1 MTPARQLCNIPAS
14 GAWVVPPKRC
24 CASISRRSAIRS
36 AAGATIAEGTLNVNK
51 KLLGLA
57 VAASVLGLA
66 APALAADVKLGILG
80 DLTGPIESLAP
91 PIVAGAQ
98 LAFDHVNAQGGILD
112 GKIVSVT
119 GDSACDPSVA
129 GPAADKLVNT
139 DQVTAIVGA
148 FCTGA
153 TIGAATT
160 AGIPGGVVMISPSAS
175 APAVTTVADNDLVF
189 RTTPS
194 DAFQGVKLADLLFG
208 KDVKDVALTYVNNDY
223 GKGLA
228 DVFAARFAEL
238 GGTVSANLAHE
249 DGKADYRAELG
260 QLAGTGSANL
270 VVLGYISGSGLT
282 ILQQANESGN
292 FTSYFGG
299 DGMIGDAISG
309 ANVPNFTATRAGAY
323 AGESANVFTKLAT
336 DGGLDPAATY
346 APQAYDAAFLLALA
360 VQKNGTAD
368 RAGLAAALRDV
379 ASAPGEKILPGE
391 WTKAKELIA
400 AGTDID
406 YEGAGGPLDFDAA
419 GDVDGI
425 IVEVIWENGAFVEKG
440 PVK

>member
-1 MTPARQLCNIPAS
+1 MTKTHS
-14 GAWVVPPKRC
+14 
-24 CASISRRSAIRS
+24 
-36 AAGATIAEGTLNVNK
+36 
-51 KLLGLA
+51 LLGLA
-57 VAASVLGLA
+57 VGAMVLGLA
-66 APALAADVKLGILG
+66 VPALAEDVKVGILG

-98 LAFDHVNAQGGILD
+98 LAFDEVNAQGGILGG

-153 TIGAATT
+153 TIGAATA
-160 AGIPGGVVMISPSAS
+160 AGIPGGVVQISPSAS
-175 APAVTTVADNDLVF
+175 APALTTLEDKDLVY

-194 DAFQGVKLADLLFG
+194 DAFQGVKLADLLTQKG
-208 KDVKDVALTYVNNDY
+208 IKDVAVTYVNNDY

-228 DVFAARFAEL
+228 DVFVAQFTKN
-238 GGTVSANLAHE
+238 GGTVSSNVAHE

-260 QLAGTGSANL
+260 QLSSGGSQNL
-270 VVLGYISGSGLT
+270 VILAYASGSGKT
-282 ILQQANESGN
+282 ILQQAIEAGE
-292 FTSYFGG
+292 FTAYVGG
-299 DGMIGDAISG
+299 DGMIGDDLVTGLPADAVNGKVI
-309 ANVPNFTATRAGAY
+309 ATRAGAY
-323 AGESANVFTKLAT
+323 AGAGADAYKALAT
-336 DGGLDPAATY
+336 AAGQDPAATY

-360 VQKNGTAD
+360 IEKNGSAS
-368 RAGLAAALRDV
+368 REGLSQALRDV

-391 WTKAKELIA
+391 WSKAVELIK

-406 YEGAGGPLDFDAA
+406 YDGAGGPAEFDAA

-425 IVEVIWENGAFVEKG
+425 IVEVGVTDGKFVEVG

>member
-1 MTPARQLCNIPAS
+1 MHNLKTVLS
-14 GAWVVPPKRC
+14 
-24 CASISRRSAIRS
+24 
-36 AAGATIAEGTLNVNK
+36 
-51 KLLGLA
+51 LA
-57 VAASVLGLA
+57 VAAVALGAA
-66 APALAADVKLGILG
+66 APVLAEDVKLGILG
-80 DLTGPIESLAP
+80 DITGPIESLAP

-98 LAFDHVNAQGGILD
+98 LAFDHVNAQGGILGG
-112 GKIVSVT
+112 GKIVTVT

-139 DQVTAIVGA
+139 DQVTGIVGA

-160 AGIPGGVVMISPSAS
+160 AGIPGGVVQISPSAS
-175 APAVTTVADNDLVF
+175 APALTTLEDNDLVF

-194 DAFQGVKLADLLFG
+194 DAFQGVKLADLLTSKG
-208 KDVKDVALTYVNNDY
+208 VADVALTYVNNDY

-228 DVFAARFAEL
+228 DVFAAQFAKN
-238 GGTVSANLAHE
+238 GGTVSVNIAHE
-249 DGKADYRAELG
+249 EGKADYRAELG
-260 QLAGTGSANL
+260 QLAASGSQNL
-270 VVLGYISGSGLT
+270 VVIAYVSGSGLT

-292 FTSYFGG
+292 FTTYFGG
-299 DGMIGDAISG
+299 DGMIGDALAG
-309 ANVPNFTATRAGAY
+309 ANVGNFVATRAGAY
-323 AGESANVFTKLAT
+323 AGASADAYTKLAT
-336 DGGLDPAATY
+336 DAGQDPAATY
-346 APQAYDAAFLLALA
+346 APQAYDAGFLLALA
-360 VQKNGTAD
+360 VERNGSAS
-368 RAGLAAALRDV
+368 REGLSAALRDV

-391 WTKAKELIA
+391 WSKAVELIK

-425 IVEVIWENGAFVEKG
+425 IVEVAWENGAFVEKG

>member
-1 MTPARQLCNIPAS
+1 M
-14 GAWVVPPKRC
+14 
-24 CASISRRSAIRS
+24 
-36 AAGATIAEGTLNVNK
+36 NK

-66 APALAADVKLGILG
+66 APALAQDVKLGILG

-112 GKIVSVT
+112 GGQIVSVT

-139 DQVTAIVGA
+139 DQVTAMVGA

-175 APAVTTVADNDLVF
+175 APAVTTVEDNDLLY

-194 DAFQGVKLADLLFG
+194 DAFQGVKLADLLTSKG
-208 KDVKDVALTYVNNDY
+208 ITDVALTYVNNDY

-228 DVFAARFAEL
+228 DVFVKQFEAN

-260 QLAGTGSANL
+260 QLAGSGSQNL
-270 VVLGYISGSGLT
+270 VVLAYISGSGLT

-309 ANVPNFTATRAGAY
+309 SNVPNFVATRAGAY
-323 AGESANVFTKLAT
+323 AGESAEAYTRLAT
-336 DGGLDPAATY
+336 EAGQDPAATY
-346 APQAYDAAFLLALA
+346 APQAYDAGFLLALA
-360 VQKNGTAD
+360 VQKNGSAD
-368 RAGLAAALRDV
+368 RAGLAAALREV

-425 IVEVIWENGAFVEKG
+425 IVEVVWENGAFVEKG
-440 PVK
+440 PVQ

>member
-1 MTPARQLCNIPAS
+1 MATQPLQREIMNIS
-14 GAWVVPPKRC
+14 
-24 CASISRRSAIRS
+24 
-36 AAGATIAEGTLNVNK
+36 K
-51 KLLGLA
+51 KILRLA
-57 VAASVLGLA
+57 VAASVLGIA
-66 APALAADVKLGILG
+66 VPALAEDVTLGILG
-80 DLTGPIESLAP
+80 DITGPIESLAP

-112 GKIVSVT
+112 GGQIVSVT

-175 APAVTTVADNDLVF
+175 APAVTTVEDNDLLF

-194 DAFQGVKLADLLFG
+194 DAFQGVKLADLLTSKG
-208 KDVKDVALTYVNNDY
+208 VTDVALTYVNNDY

-228 DVFAARFAEL
+228 DVFAEQFEAN
-238 GGTVSANLAHE
+238 GGTVSVNVAHE

-260 QLAGTGSANL
+260 QLAGSGSQNL
-270 VVLGYISGSGLT
+270 VVLAYISGSGLT

-292 FTSYFGG
+292 FTTYVGG
-299 DGMIGDAISG
+299 DGMIGDDIAG
-309 ANVPNFTATRAGAY
+309 ANIDNFTATRAGAFE
-323 AGESANVFTKLAT
+323 GESATIFTELAT
-336 DGGLDPAATY
+336 EAGLDPSATY
-346 APQAYDAAFLLALA
+346 APQAYDAGFLLALA
-360 VQKNGTAD
+360 VQKNGSTA
-368 RAGLAAALRDV
+368 REGLSDALREV
-379 ASAPGEKILPGE
+379 ASPPGEKILPGE
-391 WTKAKELIA
+391 WEKAVELMA

-406 YEGAGGPLDFDAA
+406 YEGAGGPLDFDEA

-425 IVEVIWENGAFVEKG
+425 IVEVVWENGAFVEKG
-440 PVK
+440 PVQ

>member
-1 MTPARQLCNIPAS
+1 M
-14 GAWVVPPKRC
+14 
-24 CASISRRSAIRS
+24 
-36 AAGATIAEGTLNVNK
+36 NK
-51 KLLGLA
+51 SKILSLA
-57 VAASVLGLA
+57 VASVFGLA
-66 APALAADVKLGILG
+66 APAFAEDVKLGILG

-98 LAFDHVNAQGGILD
+98 LAFDHVNAQGGILGG

-139 DQVTAIVGA
+139 DQVAGIVGA

-175 APAVTTVADNDLVF
+175 APAVTTVEDNDLLF

-194 DAFQGVKLADLLFG
+194 DAFQGVKLADLLYSKG
-208 KDVKDVALTYVNNDY
+208 ITDVALTYVNNDY

-238 GGTVSANLAHE
+238 GGTVTVNISHE

-260 QLAGTGSANL
+260 QLAGGGSENL
-270 VVLGYISGSGLT
+270 VVLAYISGSGLT
-282 ILQQANESGN
+282 ILQQANEAGN
-292 FTSYFGG
+292 FTTYFGG
-299 DGMIGDAISG
+299 DGMIGDALAG
-309 ANVPNFTATRAGAY
+309 ANVPNFVATRAGAY
-323 AGESANVFTKLAT
+323 AGASADTFVKLAT

-346 APQAYDAAFLLALA
+346 APQAYDAGFLLALA
-360 VQKNGTAD
+360 VQKNGSAS
-368 RAGLAAALRDV
+368 REGLSAALREV
-379 ASAPGEKILPGE
+379 ATPPGEKILPGE
-391 WTKAKELIA
+391 WSKALELLS

-425 IVEVIWENGAFVEKG
+425 IVEVVWENGAFVEKG
-440 PVK
+440 PVQ

>member
-1 MTPARQLCNIPAS
+1 MKKSNI
-14 GAWVVPPKRC
+14 
-24 CASISRRSAIRS
+24 
-36 AAGATIAEGTLNVNK
+36 
-51 KLLGLA
+51 LGLT
-57 VAASVLGLA
+57 VAATVLGLA
-66 APALAADVKLGILG
+66 APAVAQDVTLGILG

-112 GKIVSVT
+112 GGKIVSVI

-139 DQVTAIVGA
+139 DQVTGIVGA

-175 APAVTTVADNDLVF
+175 APAVTTVEDNDLLF

-194 DAFQGVKLADLLFG
+194 DAFQGVKLGELLLSKG
-208 KDVKDVALTYVNNDY
+208 ITDVAVTYVNNDY

-228 DVFAARFAEL
+228 DVFVETFTA
-238 GGTVSANLAHE
+238 GGGSVTSNVAHE

-260 QLAGTGSANL
+260 QLSSGGSQNL
-270 VVLGYISGSGLT
+270 VVLAYASGSGKT
-282 ILQQANESGN
+282 ILQQAIEGGE
-292 FTSYFGG
+292 FTSFVGG
-299 DGMIGDAISG
+299 DGMIGDDLLTGLPPDAVNGKII
-309 ANVPNFTATRAGAY
+309 ATRAGAY
-323 AGESANVFTKLAT
+323 SGSSADAYIALAT
-336 DGGLDPAATY
+336 EAGQDPAATY
-346 APQAYDAAFLLALA
+346 APQAYDAGFLLALA
-360 VQKNGTAD
+360 IQKNGSAA
-368 RAGLAAALRDV
+368 REGLSAALREV

-391 WTKAKELIA
+391 WAKAVELIT

-419 GDVDGI
+419 GDVDGV
-425 IVEVIWENGAFVEKG
+425 IVELAVENGTFVEKG
-440 PVK
+440 PVQ

>member
-1 MTPARQLCNIPAS
+1 MTKTHS
-14 GAWVVPPKRC
+14 
-24 CASISRRSAIRS
+24 
-36 AAGATIAEGTLNVNK
+36 
-51 KLLGLA
+51 LLGLA
-57 VAASVLGLA
+57 VGAMVLGLA
-66 APALAADVKLGILG
+66 VPALAEDVKVGILG

-98 LAFDHVNAQGGILD
+98 LAFDQVNAQGGILG
-112 GKIVSVT
+112 GKLVSIT

-153 TIGAATT
+153 TIGAATA
-160 AGIPGGVVMISPSAS
+160 AGIPGGVVQISPSAS
-175 APAVTTVADNDLVF
+175 APALTTLEDKDLVY

-194 DAFQGVKLADLLFG
+194 DAFQGVQLADRLISRG
-208 KDVKDVALTYVNNDY
+208 IKDVAVTYVNNDY

-228 DVFAARFAEL
+228 DVFVATFTAG
-238 GGTVSANLAHE
+238 GGTVSANVAHE

-260 QLAGTGSANL
+260 QLSSGGSQNL
-270 VVLGYISGSGLT
+270 VVLAYASGSGKT
-282 ILQQANESGN
+282 IIQQAIEGGE
-292 FTSYFGG
+292 FTSYVGG
-299 DGMIGDAISG
+299 DGMIGDDLLAGLPADAVNGKII
-309 ANVPNFTATRAGAY
+309 ATRAGAY
-323 AGESANVFTKLAT
+323 AGESADLYKKLAT
-336 DGGLDPAATY
+336 DAGQDPAATY

-360 VQKNGTAD
+360 IEKNGSAS
-368 RAGLAAALRDV
+368 REGLSKALRDV
-379 ASAPGEKILPGE
+379 ATAPGEKILPGE
-391 WTKAKELIA
+391 WSKAVELIK

-406 YEGAGGPLDFDAA
+406 YEGAGGPAEFDAA

-425 IVEVIWENGAFVEKG
+425 IVEVDVQDGKFIEVG

>member
-1 MTPARQLCNIPAS
+1 M
-14 GAWVVPPKRC
+14 
-24 CASISRRSAIRS
+24 
-36 AAGATIAEGTLNVNK
+36 NVNK

-57 VAASVLGLA
+57 VAASVLALA
-66 APALAADVKLGILG
+66 APALAQDVKIGILG

-98 LAFDHVNAQGGILD
+98 LAFDHVNAQGGILAG

-139 DQVTAIVGA
+139 DQVTAYVGA

-160 AGIPGGVVMISPSAS
+160 AGIPGGVVSISPSAT
-175 APAVTTVADNDLVF
+175 APTLTTLDDNDLVY
-189 RTTPS
+189 RTAPS
-194 DAFQGVKLADLLFG
+194 DAFQGVKLADLLVAKG
-208 KDVKDVALTYVNNDY
+208 VKDVALTYVNNDY

-238 GGTVSANLAHE
+238 GGTLSANVAHE
-249 DGKADYRAELG
+249 EGKADYRAELG
-260 QLAGTGSANL
+260 QLAGSGTQNL
-270 VVLGYISGSGLT
+270 VVLAYISGSGLT
-282 ILQQANESGN
+282 MLQQANESGN

-299 DGMIGDAISG
+299 DGMIGDQFSTAS
-309 ANVPNFTATRAGAY
+309 VPNFTATRAGAY
-323 AGESANVFTKLAT
+323 AGESATAYSALAT
-336 DGGLDPAATY
+336 EAGQDPAATY
-346 APQAYDAAFLLALA
+346 APQAFDAGFLLALA
-360 VQKNGTAD
+360 IEKNGTAD
-368 RAGLAAALRDV
+368 RAGLAAALREV

-391 WTKAKELIA
+391 WAKAKELIA

-406 YEGAGGPLDFDAA
+406 YEGAGGQLDFDAA
-419 GDVDGI
+419 GDVTGV
-425 IVEVIWENGAFVEKG
+425 IVEVVWENGAFVEKG
-440 PVK
+440 PVQ

>member
-1 MTPARQLCNIPAS
+1 MNNL
-14 GAWVVPPKRC
+14 
-24 CASISRRSAIRS
+24 
-36 AAGATIAEGTLNVNK
+36 K
-51 KLLGLA
+51 KILGLA
-57 VAASVLGLA
+57 VAAAVLGVA
-66 APALAADVKLGILG
+66 VPALAEDVKLGILG
-80 DLTGPIESLAP
+80 DITGPIESLAP

-98 LAFDHVNAQGGILD
+98 LAFDHVNAQGGILGG
-112 GKIVSVT
+112 GKIVTVV

-175 APAVTTVADNDLVF
+175 APAVTTVADSDLLY

-194 DAFQGVKLADLLFG
+194 DAFQGVKLADLLTQKG
-208 KDVKDVALTYVNNDY
+208 ITEVALTYVNNDY

-228 DVFAARFAEL
+228 DVFAARFAEN
-238 GGTVSANLAHE
+238 GGKVTVNISHE

-260 QLAGTGSANL
+260 QLAGSGSQNL
-270 VVLGYISGSGLT
+270 VVLAYISGSGLT

-292 FTSYFGG
+292 FTTYIGG
-299 DGMIGDAISG
+299 DGMIGDALAG
-309 ANVPNFTATRAGAY
+309 ASIGNFTATRAGAY
-323 AGESANVFTKLAT
+323 AGDSATAYSKLAT
-336 DGGLDPAATY
+336 DAGQDPAATY
-346 APQAYDAAFLLALA
+346 APQAYDAGFLLALA
-360 VQKNGTAD
+360 VQKNGNAG
-368 RAGLAAALRDV
+368 REGLAAALREV

-391 WTKAKELIA
+391 WSKAVELIA

-406 YEGAGGPLDFDAA
+406 YEGAGGPADFDAA
-419 GDVDGI
+419 GDVDGV
-425 IVEVIWENGAFVEKG
+425 IVEVVWENGAFVEKG